1 MPGSEDIDRFCDSKQ
16 NGNLVSLP
24 QLQNTR
30 KEQPELSRHEL
41 LRPLY
46 YWISQVC
53 DPLRAFRAVGGF
65 ARYFMDWCAYSR
77 LPGAEAIHLVDTYP
91 QLHERT
97 RTTQIDAHYFYT
109 NGWVMRRIIAQ
120 RPVRHVDVGS
130 QTTFANLL
138 GAVVPVTFV
147 DYRPLKAT
155 LTGLDSLGASI
166 LELPFADC
174 SVESLSCLHVAEH
187 IGLGRYG
194 DPLDPQGTR
203 KAAKELAR
211 VLAGGG
217 NLYFALPVGKPR
229 VCFNAHRIHA
239 AETIIEYFAE
249 LELVELSIVYDD
261 GQFAERVGLD
271 EFNDSEYA
279 CGMFWFRKR

>member
-1 MPGSEDIDRFCDSKQ
+1 MTGVTFPFAKQSDSEYAKFTPMFWTFTQFARRVRLWLSPIGDPVSALRGLAAYPRYWTDWRRYRQMPEA
-16 NGNLVSLP
+16 
-24 QLQNTR
+24 
-30 KEQPELSRHEL
+30 E
-41 LRPLY
+41 PLY
-46 YWISQVC
+46 WA
-53 DPLRAFRAVGGF
+53 D
-65 ARYFMDWCAYSR
+65 AYPR
-77 LPGAEAIHLVDTYP
+77 LHD
-91 QLHERT
+91 RT
-97 RTTQIDAHYFYT
+97 GTTPIDAHYFYI
-109 NGWVMRRIIAQ
+109 NGWAMRRIIAQ
-120 RPVRHVDVGS
+120 RPVKHVDVGS